1 MADRVTIISPRNPWP
16 LSTVTADDLEDL
28 VAEGLLR
35 PLSDE
40 RQPEWIPPASG
51 AAPSPPPRYVV
62 SFVSFHERG
71 FGVLASRFMRAI
83 LHNYGVELHNLSPN
97 SISQAAIFVA
107 VCEGYLGIAPHW
119 DLWTHLFSAELF
131 ASPTGERRVRAAVRA
146 GGCILQLRQSRA
158 SQYIPAILV
167 SSNKGW
173 QRRWFYLRNDGEMLP
188 PFSQRVVTVAA
199 DAWRYGTPH
208 ERQKNLEPL
217 LKALEAL
224 RKGGLT
230 AAGVIAAIHRRRVL
244 SLAERRLPLWEMTPE
259 ADLEGSRM
267 SADPLPIDVL
277 HGRVA
282 VALGKPDASAF
293 SQPLMRPDHGCV
305 TLVSVRYFFLPASDC
320 PWSLWSRLFI
330 CLQEVGWHKP
340 SWPRVPEDAVDR
352 AARRVAAEEK
362 KTDAEKAGARA
373 RTRARDALEKL
384 RRRQERDGLP
394 REPSPEMPDDDDD
407 DEDDDEDD
415 DMAARLGLSPG
426 LRLGQ
431 ELSSQPPSGLAP
443 SVPGVGTPRSR
454 PEERGQ
460 TEGVL
465 DPSVGEVEVTP
476 GSQAEASVPREPLP
490 TPAAQEGDP
499 QVAVAA
505 LGQSVSRAS
514 KVPKARTVP
523 KLVARRTSAV
533 PSGVEIRETSPQA
546 RLIMARSG

>member
-1 MADRVTIISPRNPWP
+1 VR
-16 LSTVTADDLEDL
+16 
-28 VAEGLLR
+28 
-35 PLSDE
+35 
-40 RQPEWIPPASG
+40 
-51 AAPSPPPRYVV
+51 
-62 SFVSFHERG
+62 FVSFHERG
-71 FGVLASRFMRAI
+71 FGVPASRFMRAI

-97 SISQAAIFVA
+97 SISQAAIF
-107 VCEGYLGIAPHW
+107 
-119 DLWTHLFSAELF
+119 
-131 ASPTGERRVRAAVRA
+131 AVRA

-158 SQYIPAILV
+158 SQYIPAVLA

-188 PFSQRVVTVAA
+188 PFSQRVVTVAT

-208 ERQKNLEPL
+208 DRQKNLEPL

-224 RKGGLT
+224 REGGLT
-230 AAGVIAAIHRRRVL
+230 VAGVIAAIHRWRVL
-244 SLAERRLPLWEMTPE
+244 PLAERRLLLWEMTLE

-267 SADPLPIDVL
+267 SSDPLPIDVL

-282 VALGKPDASAF
+282 VTLGKPDASAF

-305 TLVSVRYFFLPASDC
+305 TLVSVRSFFLLASDC
-320 PWSLWSRLFI
+320 PWSIRSRLFI
-330 CLQEVGWHKP
+330 CQQEVGWHKP
-340 SWPRVPEDAVDR
+340 SRPWVPEDAVDR

-362 KTDAEKAGARA
+362 KKKKDAEKARA
-373 RTRARDALEKL
+373 HERTRARDALEKL

-394 REPSPEMPDDDDD
+394 REPSPETPDDDDD

-415 DMAARLGLSPG
+415 DMAARLGLSPC

-431 ELSSQPPSGLAP
+431 ESSSQPPSGLAP

-454 PEERGQ
+454 PEKRGQ

-465 DPSVGEVEVTP
+465 DPSAGEVEVTP
-476 GSQAEASVPREPLP
+476 GSQAEASVPREPSPTLP
-490 TPAAQEGDP
+490 AQESDP
-499 QVAVAA
+499 LVAVAA
-505 LGQSVSRAS
+505 PGQSVSRAS
-514 KVPKARTVP
+514 KVPKARMVP
-523 KLVARRTSAV
+523 KLAARRTSAV